1 MSGLEKEL
9 NPNAQVDTK
18 FQIKQCLL
26 TKVATY
32 ITLFRNITKYSEE
45 ETTQNHIKK
54 TRQTSAG
61 QGKTL
66 TLYTLGNEE
75 QVDTIRE
82 WKTNQTVGVTHKGKS
97 SDK

>member
-1 MSGLEKEL
+1 MSLFLGISQNTLKR
-9 NPNAQVDTK
+9 
-18 FQIKQCLL
+18 KQH
-26 TKVATY
+26 K
-32 ITLFRNITKYSEE
+32 ITSK
-45 ETTQNHIKK
+45 Q

-97 SDK
+97 TDK